1 MQDVIIQ
8 DLMKY
13 KYRAIRATFDKDFK
27 ERYNWVYG
35 YIVIRHTH
43 DLYGNLQYCP
53 TIVTQKDYPGAPYGK
68 LEDIFVIP
76 QTISKCSG
84 GKDIDGTFVYPGDI
98 VKFVYGENESFL
110 SSDAYVFKDI
120 IATDENGAITAFRS
134 IPTWMHY
141 DTQSAGSE
149 ITHKIKIV
157 GNIFENKELARDH
170 FIDIYGK
177 EDEEYEKGYLH
188 DFKVTV
194 TYKDEKGKKHTISTI
209 LNPSNKEE
217 S

>member
-1 MQDVIIQ
+1 MQNITIQ
-8 DLMKY
+8 DIMKY
-13 KYRAIRATFDKDFK
+13 RYRAIRATFDKDFK

-35 YIVIRHTH
+35 YIVIRQVY
-43 DLYGNLQYCP
+43 DLYGNIQYCP
-53 TIVTQKDYPGAPYGK
+53 VLVNQKDYPGAPYGK
-68 LEDIFVIP
+68 LEDTFIIP

-98 VKFVYGENESFL
+98 VRFVYGEHESLL

-120 IATDENGAITAFRS
+120 IATDKGGTITAFRS

-141 DTQSAGSE
+141 NTRCTDE

-170 FIDIYGK
+170 FINIYGK
-177 EDEEYEKGYLH
+177 EDEEYQKGFPH
-188 DFKVTV
+188 DFKITV
-194 TYKDEKGKKHTISTI
+194 TYTDEKGKKRTISTVA
-209 LNPSNKEE
+209 NPSNKEE
-217 S
+217 EI